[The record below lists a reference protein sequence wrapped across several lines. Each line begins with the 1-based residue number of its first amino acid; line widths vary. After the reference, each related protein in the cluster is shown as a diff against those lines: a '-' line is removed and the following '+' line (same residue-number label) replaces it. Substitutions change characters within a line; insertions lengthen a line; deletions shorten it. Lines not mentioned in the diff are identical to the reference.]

1 MNPENSNVLL
11 FATVLGAL
19 LLSAARLPFA
29 APDWLRWLGPDW
41 ALAVVLYWAVIA
53 PRHLGMI
60 SVWLFGVLLDV
71 LHSDLLGL
79 HGLVFASATFA
90 ATRLQTRLGLFS
102 IAQQTGFVLLTA
114 AGAELVRVALRAAA
128 TTTTTDFS
136 PFLLVPPLTTAAVFA
151 LLVAAFPRVVNQFAQ

>member
-1 MNPENSNVLL
+1 MNPESSNVLL

-19 LLSAARLPFA
+19 LLSAARLPFG

-53 PRHLGMI
+53 PRRLGVI
-60 SVWLFGVLLDV
+60 SAWLFGVLLDV

-90 ATRLQTRLGLFS
+90 ATRLQPRLGLFS
-102 IAQQTGFVLLTA
+102 IAQQTGFVLLAA

-128 TTTTTDFS
+128 TTTDFS
-136 PFLLVPPLTTAAVFA
+136 PFLLVPPLTTAAAFA
-151 LLVAAFPRVVNQFAQ
+151 LLVAAFPRVVNRLAQ

>member
-1 MNPENSNVLL
+1 MNPENSYVLL
-11 FATVLGAL
+11 FATVFGAL
-19 LLSAARLPFA
+19 LLSAARLPFD

-53 PRHLGMI
+53 PRRLGVI
-60 SVWLFGVLLDV
+60 SAWLFGVLLDV

-90 ATRLQTRLGLFS
+90 ATRLQPRLGLFS
-102 IAQQTGFVLLTA
+102 IAQQTGFVLLAA
-114 AGAELVRVALRAAA
+114 AGAELVRVASRAAA
-128 TTTTTDFS
+128 TTTDFS

-151 LLVAAFPRVVNQFAQ
+151 LLVAAFPRVVNRFAQ